1 MRQSSCAATSLRRPR
16 CASCSR
22 ARRRATPRTFSS
34 WPPQQQVA
42 HSDEEW
48 RKVLTR
54 GQFGVLRAAG
64 TELPFSSPLNKEKRA
79 GEFW

>member
-1 MRQSSCAATSLRRPR
+1 VRQSSCAATSLRRPR
-16 CASCSR
+16 VA
-22 ARRRATPRTFSS
+22 
-34 WPPQQQVA
+34 QVA